1 MFLNISECDGSAATT
16 SNQGVREVTIQK
28 QDLTNDAVQTLF
40 TPPKL
45 PNQQHHQQQ
54 QQKQQHL
61 HEQQHRPG
69 TNIDANLRYLV
80 NNVLLPGTLGQ
91 GAKNLDSRIT
101 VMAGHSKPDT
111 STLSVAQCSNS
122 DIADQSDDCLQ
133 MIEPKVEIKQE
144 KEDYVETQ
152 VWNVVT

>member
-1 MFLNISECDGSAATT
+1 MFLDI
-16 SNQGVREVTIQK
+16 

-40 TPPKL
+40 TLPKL
-45 PNQQHHQQQ
+45 PNQQ
-54 QQKQQHL
+54 QHL
-61 HEQQHRPG
+61 HQQQHRPG
-69 TNIDANLRYLV
+69 TNIDANLCYFV
-80 NNVLLPGTLGQ
+80 DNGLLPGMLGQ
-91 GAKNLDSRIT
+91 GVKNLDSRIA

-111 STLSVAQCSNS
+111 STLSVTQCSNS

-152 VWNVVT
+152 MWNVVTERGFITVKKE